1 MGVGVRARKLIR
13 FLLREIMA
21 LVRLEVVFD
30 PEALALGIDPLVG
43 VRAVAVHVPIRLRNA
58 AIPISQVTWCAVS
71 GRSVQKSHCM
81 LWSRNPEPGSRFC
94 DRMKS
99 GNLMASR
106 MKNTGVLL
114 PTRS

>member
-13 FLLREIMA
+13 FLLREEIMA

-58 AIPISQVTWCAVS
+58 AIPHQPGDLV
-71 GRSVQKSHCM
+71 RS
-81 LWSRNPEPGSRFC
+81 LG
-94 DRMKS
+94 
-99 GNLMASR
+99 A
-106 MKNTGVLL
+106 
-114 PTRS
+114 